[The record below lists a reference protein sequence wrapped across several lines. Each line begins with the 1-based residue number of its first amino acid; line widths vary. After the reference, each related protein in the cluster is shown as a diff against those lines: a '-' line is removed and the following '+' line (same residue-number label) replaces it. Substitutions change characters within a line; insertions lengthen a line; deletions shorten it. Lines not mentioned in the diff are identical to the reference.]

1 MVRKIQGKGKSS
13 SLGHL
18 NVNNKKVTSKKDISN
33 TLADAFS
40 KNSSSE
46 NYTQKF
52 KNIKQQKEKRNL
64 KFSSD
69 NSETYNQPFS
79 LSELKDALSKAHD
92 SSPGP
97 DDIHYQFLK
106 HLPDTFLSVLLK
118 TFNDIWETG
127 NVPKSWKEA
136 TVIPIPKPGKD
147 NTNPNNYRPIALTS
161 CICKTLERMIN
172 ERLVWY
178 LEKNNIIT
186 EFQSGFRHQRST
198 NDHLVRIETFI
209 REAFIKKEHLVAV
222 FFDLE
227 KAYDTTWKY
236 GIMNDLHEI
245 GLKGRLPIFV
255 QNFLSNREFKV
266 RVGSTLSEAHNQEQ
280 GVPQGSILSVTL
292 FSLKINNIVKCL
304 NPGVDCSLYVDDFLI
319 CYRSKNMNTIERQLQ
334 LNLNKILKWST
345 ENGFKF
351 SKSKTVCMH
360 FCHLRKAHN
369 DPILTLDGIP
379 IPVVEENKFLGVIF
393 DRKLSFIPHI
403 KQLKAKCQKA
413 LNLLRVVAHTDWGAD
428 CKVLLNLYRTI
439 IRSKLDY
446 GSIIY
451 GSARKSYLEMLD
463 PIHHQGLRLALGAFR
478 TSPSESLLAEANE
491 PSLYNRRLKLSMQY
505 ALKLKSNPLNPTY
518 ETVFEPQYK
527 TLFENKPNMIP
538 SFGIRI
544 SPEFENLNLD
554 LDNIAEF
561 KVPDVPPWTFSQPR
575 VLFSLHNDKK
585 SQTDPLVFRTKYHEL
600 LSNFPSY
607 ETIFTDGSKDGD
619 TAGSACVSPSD
630 TYKCRLP
637 DNASIFSA
645 EIKAIDLA
653 LDHIEQSRS
662 SDFIIF
668 SDSLSVLQSLHNRH
682 IENPLLLDVLL
693 KHNELA
699 ELNRIVFCWLPSHV
713 GIKGNEKADIAA
725 KSALTHNISN
735 LKIPFTD
742 FKPSINTFVHNK
754 WQMSW
759 NAAVFNK
766 LHSIMPSLGEW
777 QPNYRIDRK
786 GEVTLA
792 RLRIGHT
799 FITHSFLLKGEDWPL
814 CIPCQELFSVKH
826 FLLDCTDF
834 RIIRSRFYRVNSLK
848 ELFDTVEPVRIFSF
862 LKEIGLYDKI

>member
-46 NYTQKF
+46 NYTEKF
-52 KNIKQQKEKRNL
+52 KNIKQQKVKRNL

-79 LSELKDALSKAHD
+79 LLELKDALSKAHD

-106 HLPDTFLSVLLK
+106 HLPDTSLSVLLK

-136 TVIPIPKPGKD
+136 TIIPIPKPGKD

-198 NDHLVRIETFI
+198 NDHLVRQETFI

-304 NPGVDCSLYVDDFLI
+304 NPGVNCSLYVDDFLI

-334 LNLNKILKWST
+334 LNLNKIQKWST

-369 DPILTLDGIP
+369 DPILTLDGTP

-428 CKVLLNLYRTI
+428 RKVLLNLYRTI

-505 ALKLKSNPLNPTY
+505 ALKLKSNPSNPTY

-544 SPEFENLNLD
+544 SSEFENMNLD

-600 LSNFPSY
+600 LSNFPGY

-619 TAGSACVSPSD
+619 TAGSACVTPSD

-653 LDHIEQSRS
+653 LDHIEQSRN

-668 SDSLSVLQSLHNRH
+668 SDSLSVLQSLNNRH

-693 KHNELA
+693 KHNELT

-725 KSALTHNISN
+725 KSALTLNISD

-766 LHSIMPSLGEW
+766 LHSIKPSLSEW
-777 QPNYRIDRK
+777 QPYYRIDRK
-786 GEVTLA
+786 EEVTLA

-814 CIPCQELFSVKH
+814 CIPCQEPFSVKH

-834 RIIRSRFYRVNSLK
+834 RIIRSRIYRVNSLK

-862 LKEIGLYDKI
+862 LKEIGLYNKI

>member
-1 MVRKIQGKGKSS
+1 MHPFRTFCILDVYFIAYSARYSLFVLMCRKT
-13 SLGHL
+13 H
-18 NVNNKKVTSKKDISN
+18 
-33 TLADAFS
+33 
-40 KNSSSE
+40 
-46 NYTQKF
+46 
-52 KNIKQQKEKRNL
+52 
-64 KFSSD
+64 
-69 NSETYNQPFS
+69 
-79 LSELKDALSKAHD
+79 
-92 SSPGP
+92 
-97 DDIHYQFLK
+97 
-106 HLPDTFLSVLLK
+106 
-118 TFNDIWETG
+118 
-127 NVPKSWKEA
+127 
-136 TVIPIPKPGKD
+136 
-147 NTNPNNYRPIALTS
+147 
-161 CICKTLERMIN
+161 
-172 ERLVWY
+172 
-178 LEKNNIIT
+178 IT
-186 EFQSGFRHQRST
+186 HS
-198 NDHLVRIETFI
+198 
-209 REAFIKKEHLVAV
+209 
-222 FFDLE
+222 
-227 KAYDTTWKY
+227 
-236 GIMNDLHEI
+236 LHEI
-245 GLKGRLPIFV
+245 GLKGRLPIFA
-255 QNFLSNREFKV
+255 QKFLSNREFKV

-334 LNLNKILKWST
+334 LNLNKIQKWST

-369 DPILTLDGIP
+369 DPILTLDGTP

-505 ALKLKSNPLNPTY
+505 ALKLKSNPSNPTY

-538 SFGIRI
+538 SFRIRI
-544 SPEFENLNLD
+544 SSEFENMNLD

-619 TAGSACVSPSD
+619 TAGSACVTPSD

-668 SDSLSVLQSLHNRH
+668 SDSLSVLQSLHNPH

-693 KHNELA
+693 KHNELT
-699 ELNRIVFCWLPSHV
+699 ELNRIVFCWLSSHV

-725 KSALTHNISN
+725 KSALTLNISD

-766 LHSIMPSLGEW
+766 LHSIKPSLGEW

-786 GEVTLA
+786 EEVTLA

-814 CIPCQELFSVKH
+814 CIPCQEPFSVKH

-834 RIIRSRFYRVNSLK
+834 RIIRSRFYRVNGLK

-862 LKEIGLYDKI
+862 LKEIGLYNKI